1 MFFSVIVV
9 QQTMAIVAMHEHNR
23 QRKEQGL
30 PPVTYLPMPAP
41 PKEPERPSCGLW
53 VALAFIF
60 GMTL

>member
-9 QQTMAIVAMHEHNR
+9 QQTMAIVAMHEQNR

-30 PPVTYLPMPAP
+30 PPIVYPTMPAP
-41 PKEPERPSCGLW
+41 PKEPERESCGLW

-60 GMTL
+60 GMSL